1 MVTWGRETNEKRYI
15 SFPTKTVAIKHK
27 RVVVYNRGPLI
38 KGSHDPSSQS
48 SHDPSSQ
55 SSHDSSSQDPVI
67 LREKLKCYLALYS
80 EHSPLYL
87 FDSFW
92 KFFDLT

>member
-1 MVTWGRETNEKRYI
+1 M
-15 SFPTKTVAIKHK
+15 AIKHK

-38 KGSHDPSSQS
+38 KG